1 MTRIARHPGLYAL
14 PLLASLALPVWA
26 AGPVGLGYLK
36 IGMSKSAVE
45 QGDQTGAI
53 KLLAPLQ
60 ELKLPT
66 KAPVADDYY
75 ATQAVLP
82 FSPDPVK
89 LSLGFKGDSLSVINV
104 QLPDE
109 AMETKIRQELEAK
122 YGPPKLDDGR
132 KDEQCIYRNGNSFT
146 LKSGVMSVRW
156 KDDETSITT
165 DLNLVHFQSC
175 PSNLSS
181 GMASTQ
187 PSRSLSIQRRPAP
200 AKASSGLF

>member
-1 MTRIARHPGLYAL
+1 MTPIAHRLGLYSI

-36 IGMSKSAVE
+36 MGMSKSAIE
-45 QGDQTGAI
+45 QGDPSGAI
-53 KLLAPLQ
+53 KLLGPLQ

-75 ATQAVLP
+75 TTQAVLP

-89 LSLGFKGDSLSVINV
+89 LSLGFKGESLSVINI

-109 AMETKIRQELEAK
+109 AMENKIRAELEGK

-146 LKSGVMSVRW
+146 LKSGVMSVGW
-156 KDDETSITT
+156 TDEETSTT
-165 DLNLVHFQSC
+165 TALNLVHFQSC
-175 PSNLSS
+175 PSSLS
-181 GMASTQ
+181 GDMVRTQ

-200 AKASSGLF
+200 AKASGLF

>member
-1 MTRIARHPGLYAL
+1 MTHLARRLGLLAL
-14 PLLASLALPVWA
+14 PLVASLAVPVWA

-36 IGMSKSAVE
+36 MGMSKSAIE
-45 QGDQTGAI
+45 QGDSSGAI
-53 KLLAPLQ
+53 KLLGPLQ

-75 ATQAVLP
+75 TTQAVLP

-109 AMETKIRQELEAK
+109 VMETKIRQELEAK
-122 YGPPKLDDGR
+122 YGSPTLDDGR

-156 KDDETSITT
+156 KDDETSTTT

-181 GMASTQ
+181 GMVSTQ
-187 PSRSLSIQRRPAP
+187 PRRSLSIQRRPAP
-200 AKASSGLF
+200 AKASGLF